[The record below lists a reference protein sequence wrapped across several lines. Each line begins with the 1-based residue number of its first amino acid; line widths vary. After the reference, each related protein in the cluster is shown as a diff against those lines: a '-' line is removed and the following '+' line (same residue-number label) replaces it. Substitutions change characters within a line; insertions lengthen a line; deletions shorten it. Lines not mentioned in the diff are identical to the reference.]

1 MLPDGNESAPLKVK
15 PHITEVIRNNKMT
28 DIKARD
34 NFAPRLFITPPPPPH
49 TQITFYMA
57 ERSLSTR
64 LSLVVIRT
72 LHTADH

>member
-1 MLPDGNESAPLKVK
+1 
-15 PHITEVIRNNKMT
+15 MT

-34 NFAPRLFITPPPPPH
+34 NFAPRLFITSPPAH
-49 TQITFYMA
+49 IQITFYMA